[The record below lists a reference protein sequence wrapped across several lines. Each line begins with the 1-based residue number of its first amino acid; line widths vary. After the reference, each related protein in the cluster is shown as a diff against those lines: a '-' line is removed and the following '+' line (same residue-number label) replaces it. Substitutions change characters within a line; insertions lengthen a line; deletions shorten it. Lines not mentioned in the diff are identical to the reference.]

1 MNVGAILDNVAGEL
15 DAQVLA
21 YMQEY
26 AIPPSLMD
34 KVLDRI
40 QSHMRQEY
48 AQELMKTQIDLA
60 VANTEQ
66 TGTEEQQPTSGTE
79 VDDIEDFKK
88 KVGIKGGDKNADI
101 LSEEKQQSNNDKTV

>member
-15 DAQVLA
+15 DAQVL
-21 YMQEY
+21 
-26 AIPPSLMD
+26 
-34 KVLDRI
+34 DRI
-40 QSHMRQEY
+40 QSHMRQMKSEEY

-66 TGTEEQQPTSGTE
+66 TGTEEQQPKSGTE